1 MNRKEKKGFTIVEL
15 VIVIAVIA
23 VLAAILIPTFAN
35 LINRANLSA
44 DMQAVRLMNQQLA
57 IAEASEE
64 KPAGVLEAQAVMKR
78 SGYNVPG
85 YQPISTGY
93 KVYWLS
99 EENRVVLYHQA
110 EGKVVYPDEY
120 QDYEYDG
127 DTWYDILYVLTDVTV
142 NDSGVITGISN
153 KTDEYVV
160 IPASY
165 NGVPV
170 TAIQL
175 DDYSQIN
182 LTTKK
187 IIVEKGVKIVGSR
200 AFQNF
205 QALESITLPEGIT
218 TIGEGAFAL
227 CKNLKSITLPEGLTV
242 LGANKAVNGG
252 VDTCAG
258 VFHGCTALEEITLP
272 STVTVLGDFA
282 FNYCPSLKK
291 VNIPEGVR
299 YVGESSFAFCSALE
313 ELVLPASLEAIG
325 NEAFKACD
333 SLKTMVFPASVT
345 AIGNR
350 AFQGCTSLTEIT
362 IPETVTYFGANV
374 SYFKVDSENQYG
386 VDGRVK
392 VGVFE
397 GCTALTHVII
407 NGYYNLS
414 EDYVDPDS
422 GIVYPGQRQIP
433 AYTFKGCT
441 ALTSVS
447 IGKKVTEIGEYAFTG
462 CTSLVSV
469 TIPKNVNRLYS
480 SAFSGCTALSSVTI
494 ATNEE
499 GEAWFYRN
507 VKVDEMSQSD
517 TEIANY
523 LKNQTNS
530 RALTRK
536 AS

>member
-1 MNRKEKKGFTIVEL
+1 MEL

-120 QDYEYDG
+120 QDYEYDAE
-127 DTWYDILYVLTDVTV
+127 TWYDILYVLTDVTV
-142 NDSGVITGISN
+142 NDGVITGISN

-170 TAIQL
+170 TAIQM
-175 DDYSQIN
+175 DDYAQKN
-182 LTTKK
+182 QTVKK
-187 IIVEKGVKIVGSR
+187 IIVEKGVTTLGEN
-200 AFQNF
+200 AFRNF

-218 TIGEGAFAL
+218 TIGDGAFGS
-227 CKNLKSITLPEGLTV
+227 CKSLKYISLPEGLTM
-242 LGANKAVNGG
+242 LGADKSS
-252 VDTCAG
+252 TYSYSG
-258 VFHGCTALEEITLP
+258 VFGGCDSLEEVVLP
-272 STVTVLGDFA
+272 STVTFLGNFV
-282 FNYCPSLKK
+282 FKSCKNLKK
-291 VNIPEGVR
+291 VNLPEGVK
-299 YVGESSFAFCSALE
+299 YIGVESFNSCSALE

-325 NEAFKACD
+325 NRAFNACE
-333 SLKTMVFPASVT
+333 SLKKIELPASVT
-345 AIGNR
+345 AVGGG
-350 AFQGCTSLTEIT
+350 AFRVCTSLTEIT
-362 IPETVTYFGANV
+362 IPETVTYFGAEV
-374 SYFKVDSENQYG
+374 KKFSSDATYG
-386 VDGRVK
+386 VSSD
-392 VGVFE
+392 GVFAY
-397 GCTALTHVII
+397 CTALTRVVM
-407 NGYYNLS
+407 NGFYDFGTYL
-414 EDYVDPDS
+414 
-422 GIVYPGQRQIP
+422 QIP
-433 AYTFKGCT
+433 NDAFKGCT

-447 IGKKVTEIGEYAFTG
+447 IGEKINYIGKGTFSG
-462 CTSLVSV
+462 CTSLASV
-469 TIPKNVNRLYS
+469 TIPKNVERLYS
-480 SAFSGCTALSSVTI
+480 NAFSGCTALASVTI
-494 ATNEE
+494 EPNAENEYWAPR
-499 GEAWFYRN
+499 GR
-507 VKVDEMSQSD
+507 
-517 TEIANY
+517 TEITEMNAPDTAAQY
-523 LKNQTNS
+523 LREQTDKNAKELIRN
-530 RALTRK
+530 